1 MKIKE
6 VEQRVGITR
15 ANIRYY
21 EEEGLLNPVRNR
33 ENNYREYS
41 EEDVKNL
48 ERIKVLRA
56 LGIPISDVKM
66 LNAGALSLD
75 EVMEKRLERISEEE
89 KNLREIEKVCRTIRQ
104 LDISFEEVDEQI
116 LGEEK
121 DIWEEQFEK
130 IWKEDITKE
139 ILTLGQLNKNL
150 TWMLVWGY
158 FMNAVIALL
167 FGDFFLRYEG
177 MSWSKRIAA
186 IKSNPGE
193 ILNRQ
198 TLFFDQW
205 KWLILAVIVCL
216 ICYIGMYFTA
226 NVKALTVFFHLEA
239 LVLTP
244 FIAGISLAV
253 RSVFSTE
260 KVKNQTISGMHLA
273 IFWLAMV
280 LYVLLLFLL
289 SGKKQAFFS
298 KARYVLGMAVV
309 YAIILTVLA
318 GILSDRWIPAAV
330 MSFIFTIYIGLSW
343 FHVIGDAPKSGGS
356 RYYAIVSAT
365 KMMNIAGAAFTMQG
379 KSRGTTILR

>member
-260 KVKNQTISGMHLA
+260 EVKNQTISGMYLA

-318 GILSDRWIPAAV
+318 GILSDLWIPAAV

-365 KMMNIAGAAFTMQG
+365 KMMNIDGAAFTMQG

>member
-75 EVMEKRLERISEEE
+75 EIMEKRLERISEEE

-121 DIWEEQFEK
+121 DIWQKQFEK

-260 KVKNQTISGMHLA
+260 EVKNQTISGMYLA

-280 LYVLLLFLL
+280 LYVLLIFLL
-289 SGKKQAFFS
+289 SGKKQEFFS
-298 KARYVLGMAVV
+298 KARYVLGAAVV
-309 YAIILTVLA
+309 YAVILTVLA
-318 GILSDRWIPAAV
+318 GILSGLWISAAV
-330 MSFIFTIYIGLSW
+330 MSFLFMIYIGLSW

-365 KMMNIAGAAFTMQG
+365 KMMNIVGAAFTMQG

>member
-318 GILSDRWIPAAV
+318 GILSDLWIPAAV

-365 KMMNIAGAAFTMQG
+365 KMMNIAGAVFTMQG

>member
-244 FIAGISLAV
+244 FISGISLAV

-260 KVKNQTISGMHLA
+260 EVKNQTISGMYLA

-318 GILSDRWIPAAV
+318 GILSDLWIPAAV

-343 FHVIGDAPKSGGS
+343 FHVIGDAPKSGGG

-365 KMMNIAGAAFTMQG
+365 KMMNIVGAAFTMQG

>member
-6 VEQRVGITR
+6 VEQRAGITR

-158 FMNAVIALL
+158 FMNAVSALL
-167 FGDFFLRYEG
+167 LGDFFLRYEG
-177 MSWSKRIAA
+177 MSWSKRIAVV
-186 IKSNPGE
+186 KSNPGE
-193 ILNRQ
+193 ILNR
-198 TLFFDQW
+198 
-205 KWLILAVIVCL
+205 
-216 ICYIGMYFTA
+216 
-226 NVKALTVFFHLEA
+226 
-239 LVLTP
+239 
-244 FIAGISLAV
+244 
-253 RSVFSTE
+253 
-260 KVKNQTISGMHLA
+260 
-273 IFWLAMV
+273 
-280 LYVLLLFLL
+280 
-289 SGKKQAFFS
+289 
-298 KARYVLGMAVV
+298 
-309 YAIILTVLA
+309 
-318 GILSDRWIPAAV
+318 
-330 MSFIFTIYIGLSW
+330 
-343 FHVIGDAPKSGGS
+343 
-356 RYYAIVSAT
+356 
-365 KMMNIAGAAFTMQG
+365 
-379 KSRGTTILR
+379 

>member
-130 IWKEDITKE
+130 IWKE
-139 ILTLGQLNKNL
+139 
-150 TWMLVWGY
+150 
-158 FMNAVIALL
+158 
-167 FGDFFLRYEG
+167 
-177 MSWSKRIAA
+177 
-186 IKSNPGE
+186 
-193 ILNRQ
+193 
-198 TLFFDQW
+198 
-205 KWLILAVIVCL
+205 
-216 ICYIGMYFTA
+216 IGRA
-226 NVKALTVFFHLEA
+226 
-239 LVLTP
+239 
-244 FIAGISLAV
+244 
-253 RSVFSTE
+253 
-260 KVKNQTISGMHLA
+260 
-273 IFWLAMV
+273 
-280 LYVLLLFLL
+280 
-289 SGKKQAFFS
+289 
-298 KARYVLGMAVV
+298 
-309 YAIILTVLA
+309 
-318 GILSDRWIPAAV
+318 
-330 MSFIFTIYIGLSW
+330 
-343 FHVIGDAPKSGGS
+343 HV
-356 RYYAIVSAT
+356 
-365 KMMNIAGAAFTMQG
+365 
-379 KSRGTTILR
+379 